1 MTLLFLIDINIPI
14 ILWILAIK
22 REIIMKNTIFA
33 TVFAIAGLSL
43 WGHASASAS
52 APDDTMNIAM
62 ASEILNLD
70 YNYTTKQEYIIISD
84 LIDEGLFDYDPSTNS
99 YTPSVATGYK
109 YVDAMTIDVT
119 LREGITF
126 HDGSPLSSVDV
137 AYTYNWIIDKR
148 SESKAKPTIS
158 RWLERAEVIDAL
170 TIRFHMLE
178 EYPLVIR
185 DMAQRVRIR
194 KDGTYTPQGEP
205 DQNAAAINHLGLG
218 PYRVKS
224 FEPGKELVL
233 VRYDGY
239 FKESPKQPIAIGKMV
254 IRSLPDSGTQQA
266 ELMSGGIDWMFKV
279 PRDVAEAMSF
289 SPSINHIISAD
300 LRVGF
305 LVLDAF
311 GHTDPNGPLTN
322 VLVRRAMNHAIDR
335 DNIAKYLM
343 GGDAQAIHTACHP
356 SQFGCAQDVTNYD
369 YDPQYAKTL
378 LAEAGY
384 PDGFDLELWS
394 YRDKP
399 IAEAMTANLSAIGIN
414 VSLRHVKLPSLNE
427 ARGSRKVQAYF
438 GTWGSGGTPDTAAIA
453 QIHFN
458 NTSDRNMSNNPQVAE
473 LVRAAETT
481 SDQGKRLQLYKEAIS
496 IIADEAYWVPLVSYS
511 QNFLVSSRIDFPV
524 YKDGL
529 VRLYRSSWK

>member
-1 MTLLFLIDINIPI
+1 
-14 ILWILAIK
+14 
-22 REIIMKNTIFA
+22 
-33 TVFAIAGLSL
+33 
-43 WGHASASAS
+43 
-52 APDDTMNIAM
+52 MNAAM

-84 LIDEGLFDYDPSTNS
+84 LIDEGLFDYDPHTNN
-99 YTPSVATGYK
+99 YIPSVATGYK

-119 LREGITF
+119 LREGISF
-126 HDGSPLSSVDV
+126 HDGSALSPMDV
-137 AYTYNWIIDKR
+137 AYTYNWIIDER
-148 SESKAKPTIS
+148 SESKAKATIS
-158 RWLERAEVIDAL
+158 RWLKRAEVIDPM
-170 TIRFHMLE
+170 TVRFHMLE

-185 DMAQRVRIR
+185 DMSQRVQIR
-194 KDGTYTPQGEP
+194 KDGTYTSKGEP
-205 DQNAAAINHLGLG
+205 DQNAAAINHIGLG
-218 PYRVKS
+218 PYRVES

-233 VRYDGY
+233 IRYDGY
-239 FKESPKQPIAIGKMV
+239 FKESPKQPIAIGKIV

-279 PRDVAEAMSF
+279 PRDVAEAMSAA
-289 SPSINHIISAD
+289 PNLNHVVSTD

-335 DNIAKYLM
+335 DNIAKFLM
-343 GGDAQAIHTACHP
+343 GGGAQAIHTACHP
-356 SQFGCAQDVTNYD
+356 SQFGCAQDVANYK
-369 YDPQYAKTL
+369 YDPEHAKAL
-378 LAEAGY
+378 LAKAGY

-414 VSLRHVKLPSLNE
+414 VSLRHVNLASLNE
-427 ARGSRKVQAYF
+427 ARGSRKIQAYF
-438 GTWGSGGTPDTAAIA
+438 GTWGSGGTTDTAAIA
-453 QIHFN
+453 QVHFN
-458 NTSDRNMSNNPQVAE
+458 DTSDRNMSNNTKVTE
-473 LVRAAETT
+473 LVLAAEVT
-481 SDQGKRLQLYKEAIS
+481 SDQDMRMKLYREAIS
-496 IIADEAYWVPLVSYS
+496 IIADQAYWVPLMSYS
-511 QNFLVSSRIDFPV
+511 QNFLVNSNLDFPV